1 MEIYQ
6 KRLKQL
12 IPFDYYTEYKSKPKQ
27 YFHLHM
33 KKLKDDV
40 HSIYWYS
47 EYFLQQEFLKLDN
60 RELKKNFFDPEIFR
74 HKYIALGKM
83 ELFYRLICYIEK
95 YKNLLFCLGDRKTDI
110 AIEYLFHLMNS
121 VRFYFPI
128 SFTHFESI
136 RIEHMK
142 EETLKRSNE
151 YYSFQNKKLICFL
164 QIFYHSKIKRFNLD
178 PGILQ
183 LIYNFL

>member
-1 MEIYQ
+1 
-6 KRLKQL
+6 
-12 IPFDYYTEYKSKPKQ
+12 
-27 YFHLHM
+27 
-33 KKLKDDV
+33 
-40 HSIYWYS
+40 
-47 EYFLQQEFLKLDN
+47 
-60 RELKKNFFDPEIFR
+60 
-74 HKYIALGKM
+74 
-83 ELFYRLICYIEK
+83 
-95 YKNLLFCLGDRKTDI
+95 
-110 AIEYLFHLMNS
+110 MNN

-136 RIEHMK
+136 RIEHIK

-151 YYSFQNKKLICFL
+151 YYSFQNKKLFFFL